1 MADNDSNNRYNPEP
15 DFDEDDRGPV
25 LPISLSDSTELW
37 LIQWPINHLQP
48 ADFHGKVLSLKL
60 HRDEKLASFENS
72 SGKSYE
78 VVSFATQVP
87 DATVFLPSSS
97 DSKVVGKISRR
108 VSLVCYPEPGEFDKP
123 SFGTPSLSSLRSA
136 GSKMKALSHLST
148 ILRHGSQT
156 ATAGYSRGAL
166 TSGRSLGQELLETPH
181 QQSRKKKQE
190 VCTPASVSARS
201 IGRSSLASEPESQM
215 ANTATGSAKS
225 HGEKKSKKRK
235 IKAEE

>member
-1 MADNDSNNRYNPEP
+1 MADNDSNNRYKPEP
-15 DFDEDDRGPV
+15 EFDEDDRVPV

-108 VSLVCYPEPGEFDKP
+108 VCLVRYPEPSEFDKP
-123 SFGTPSLSSLRSA
+123 SFGTPNLSGLRSA
-136 GSKMKALSHLST
+136 GSKMKTLSHLST
-148 ILRHGSQT
+148 IHKHGSQLGT
-156 ATAGYSRGAL
+156 DRYSRETL
-166 TSGRSLGQELLETPH
+166 TSGHSLGQELLETPH
-181 QQSRKKKQE
+181 QKSKKKKQKE
-190 VCTPASVSARS
+190 RTPASASTRS

-215 ANTATGSAKS
+215 TSTGTGSEKS